1 MVTSVSRP
9 ITLDNITLI
18 DSCLDQSN
26 KQYLFIQF
34 NVQTCRYTVICY
46 SGVNFTKYQDIF
58 INRIEMSYFLV
69 SAIVIYFVLVTNND
83 SCKTLMFHISF
94 KESSYAILH

>member
-1 MVTSVSRP
+1 MVTPVSRP
-9 ITLDNITLI
+9 ITLDIITLI

-34 NVQTCRYTVICY
+34 RFTVICY

-69 SAIVIYFVLVTNND
+69 SA
-83 SCKTLMFHISF
+83 SHIFRPSH
-94 KESSYAILH
+94 KQ